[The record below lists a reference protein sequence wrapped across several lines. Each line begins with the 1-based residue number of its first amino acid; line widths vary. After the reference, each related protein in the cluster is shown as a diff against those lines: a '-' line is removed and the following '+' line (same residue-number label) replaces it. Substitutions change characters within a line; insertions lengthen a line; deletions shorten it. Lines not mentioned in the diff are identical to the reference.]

1 MKYGDTYLDVRE
13 YFICLVFLLMT
24 NKLIKKSI
32 ALIGGVMML
41 ANVALP
47 SFTYADEPSQP
58 A

>member
-1 MKYGDTYLDVRE
+1 
-13 YFICLVFLLMT
+13 MT

-32 ALIGGVMML
+32 ALIGAVMML

-47 SFTYADEPSQP
+47 SFTYADADADGTSQP